1 MSKYKDSVKQYSKQI
16 QKDENQNNKQQILST
31 EEDQIENDL
40 RLIDNRYRNLSK
52 ADKKINRLKLLRIV
66 ENIGEI
72 NDYQKQELAE

>member
-1 MSKYKDSVKQYSKQI
+1 
-16 QKDENQNNKQQILST
+16 
-31 EEDQIENDL
+31 L